1 LNPLFSFLGNMIKAI
16 IFDIDNTLVDFVRLK
31 RMAVESAILGMIE
44 AGFHVD
50 KDRSIEHIMSIYEE
64 EGWEYQLVF
73 NKFIENKLGYLN
85 YKFLAAGILGYRKAR
100 ESALSPY
107 PFVTSTLIKI
117 LKKGIKLA
125 IVSDAPSREAWL
137 RLVQINLHNLFDV
150 VVTFNDTNERKPSA
164 KPFSLAL
171 KQLNIKA
178 SETIMVGDWPER
190 DIVGAKKVGMKTVY
204 AKYGDV
210 NKTNNS
216 GADHDINSFDELLE
230 VIDLEN
236 KNA

>member
-1 LNPLFSFLGNMIKAI
+1 MIKAI

-44 AGFHVD
+44 AGFHID
-50 KDRSIEHIMSIYEE
+50 KYKSIEDIMSIYEV
-64 EGWEYQLVF
+64 EGWEDQLVF

-107 PFVTSTLIKI
+107 PFVTSTLINI
-117 LKKGIKLA
+117 IKKGIKLA

-137 RLVQINLHNLFDV
+137 RLVQLNLHNLFDV
-150 VVTFNDTNERKPSA
+150 VVTFNDTSERKPSA
-164 KPFSLAL
+164 TPFLLAL
-171 KQLNIKA
+171 KQLNLP
-178 SETIMVGDWPER
+178 SNEVIMVGDWPER

-204 AKYGDV
+204 TKYGDV
-210 NKTNNS
+210 NKIENS
-216 GADHDINSFDELLE
+216 GANYDINSFDELLKI
-230 VIDLEN
+230 IDLEN